1 MIDYSDAAQ
10 QREAEEELREKVS
23 VELNAFIKNLHLMYK
38 QERELKTLIDDLV
51 TVSIACAT
59 CKV

>member
-1 MIDYSDAAQ
+1 MTDYSDATR
-10 QREAEEELREKVS
+10 QREAEEELRKKVS
-23 VELNAFIKNLHLMYK
+23 VELNAFIKNLHLMYV
-38 QERELKTLIDDLV
+38 QEQELKTLIDDLV

>member
-1 MIDYSDAAQ
+1 MTDYSDATR
-10 QREAEEELREKVS
+10 QREAEEELRKKVS
-23 VELNAFIKNLHLMYK
+23 VELNSFIKNLHLMYK
-38 QERELKTLIDDLV
+38 QEQELKTLIDDLV

>member
-1 MIDYSDAAQ
+1 MTDFSDAAK
-10 QREAEEELREKVS
+10 QREAEEALRDKVS